1 MGRVASSCHNL
12 VLQIICLLMGAA
24 LLGVFT
30 NQIRGDS
37 LPLFQPLPERSVGY
51 IDLNDAHQRLGNL
64 KTVFVD
70 ARSSEAYQRR
80 HIDGALSL
88 PIMEVESAYP
98 AISAKLIGKT
108 VIVYCGGP
116 SCTKSERVGQLLLQ
130 RGHGSVLVLKAGL
143 SGWSGRGFP
152 TE

>member
-1 MGRVASSCHNL
+1 MGRVASFRHNL
-12 VLQIICLLMGAA
+12 VLQTICLLMGAA

-30 NQIRGDS
+30 NQIRGES
-37 LPLFQPLPERSVGY
+37 LPLLQPLPERSVGD
-51 IDLNDAHQRLGNL
+51 IDLNDAHQRLGHL
-64 KTVFVD
+64 ETGFVD

-80 HIDGALSL
+80 HVEGALSL
-88 PIMEVESAYP
+88 PMMEAEFAYP
-98 AISAKLIGKT
+98 ALSAKLIGKT

-130 RGHGSVLVLKAGL
+130 RGHGSVLVMKAGL

-152 TE
+152 AE